1 MEDFL
6 TLKLSRSKSF
16 RALKFSRL
24 ENLLTLKP
32 KTLKE
37 NIRALKVSILEESI
51 NDRRKNLNILA
62 EGLYFIFIITWF
74 MGAALII
81 LGLIKRWLTFKD
93 PKTLQTRELHRSMQ
107 ENIPTNKCPDVQYLC
122 NYIEVHFCKILLIMF
137 VPIITYLGNFLTITK
152 FEGGPK

>member
-81 LGLIKRWLTFKD
+81 LGLIKR
-93 PKTLQTRELHRSMQ
+93 
-107 ENIPTNKCPDVQYLC
+107 
-122 NYIEVHFCKILLIMF
+122 
-137 VPIITYLGNFLTITK
+137 
-152 FEGGPK
+152 